1 MKRTY
6 PDVSE
11 LLALKKARRKRL
23 AALPVEE
30 KMEIADRLRRLGEE
44 MRHVAD
50 TGRKPLRS
58 TQAGR
63 ATPKVKAGKRSRRS
77 SA

>member
-11 LLALKKARRKRL
+11 LLVLKEARRKRL

-30 KMEIADRLRRLGEE
+30 KMAIADRLRRLGEE
-44 MRHVAD
+44 MRNVAD
-50 TGRKPLRS
+50 TRRKPLGL
-58 TQAGR
+58 TQACR
-63 ATPKVKAGKRSRRS
+63 ATPKARAGK
-77 SA
+77 